1 MSAMEQIEKIVESVF
16 DPKSATMRQFKESV
30 MANKELSSLLVSGL
44 KSVVSV
50 KTGSEE
56 TVVVRKPRAVIKPK
70 DDGVR
75 CQALVWMLEKDAEG
89 NWVPQRCTR
98 GCEEGSGFCKS
109 HGGVDGK
116 KCADCSAY
124 HGEDVVHGF
133 KHEHLGTIYEKSYVI
148 DKFWNDLVKYTERA
162 MKVRSGEVIPL
173 KKSEK
178 VVEVL
183 EKKAKTKRVI
193 DNPYMNW
200 LAVHRGEIKASLL
213 ADNPELGKGRAITVA
228 VTKKAGE
235 IWGGMSN
242 EEKQS
247 WKGKKGVV
255 EADVVI
261 QDEMPPMLEDDVV
274 DSHVSEKT
282 EDSEEEEGIKLLF
295 NDEYKVWVDEET
307 GLYYEK
313 NDVEESPIGQM
324 TNGKPC
330 AFKKAAKKN

>member
-1 MSAMEQIEKIVESVF
+1 MDQIVKIVESVF

-30 MANKELSSLLVSGL
+30 MANKELCSLLVSG
-44 KSVVSV
+44 VVV

-56 TVVVRKPRAVIKPK
+56 TVVVRKARASIKPK

-98 GCEEGSGFCKS
+98 GCEDGSDFCKS
-109 HGGVDGK
+109 HGSVDGK

-124 HGEDVVHGF
+124 HGEDVCHEF
-133 KHEHLGTIYEKSYVI
+133 KHEHLGTIHEKSYVI
-148 DKFWNDLVKYTERA
+148 DKFWNDLVKYTERT
-162 MKVRSGEVIPL
+162 MKVRSGEIVPSA
-173 KKSEK
+173 KKTEK

-183 EKKAKTKRVI
+183 EKKEKVRRLT

-200 LAVHRGEIKASLL
+200 LAAHRAEIKAGLL
-213 ADNPELGKGRAITVA
+213 SDNPDLGKGREITVA

-235 IWGGMSN
+235 MWKSMSK
-242 EEKQS
+242 EEQQN

-255 EADVVI
+255 ETDVVV
-261 QDEMPPMLEDDVV
+261 QDEMPPALEA
-274 DSHVSEKT
+274 DSVESQK
-282 EDSEEEEGIKLLF
+282 SEEEQQEDDGIKLVF
-295 NDEYKVWVDEET
+295 NEEHNVWVDEET

-313 NDVEESPIGQM
+313 NNAEESPIGQM
-324 TNGKPC
+324 SNGKPC